1 MRDGLVL
8 GQLDGA
14 LIRLRRL
21 WQTPAATTILVEPDG
36 ARLEMSTVLVTDAIH
51 RVQQTDPPQKARV
64 ADIAERLD
72 VAPSTASRLVDR
84 AVRAGMVA
92 RGTDA
97 ADSRHVTLTLTP
109 AGTALLGRAFR
120 FRTRYLEQV
129 LTGWTR
135 DDVASLARLLDRFAD
150 AVHTH
155 PEPGRG
161 AR

>member
-1 MRDGLVL
+1 MLS
-8 GQLDGA
+8 QLDDA

-21 WQTPAATTILVEPDG
+21 WQTPALHRVLDEPDG
-36 ARLEMSTVLVTDAIH
+36 ARLEMSTVLVTDAINRLH
-51 RVQQTDPPQKARV
+51 QAHPPEVARV

-92 RGTDA
+92 RGTAA

-109 AGTALLGRAFR
+109 AGTALLGRAFL
-120 FRTRYLEQV
+120 FRTRYLEKV
-129 LTGWTR
+129 LTGWTPA
-135 DDVASLARLLDRFAD
+135 DVTTLTRLLDRFAD

-155 PEPGRG
+155 AEPRQG